1 MSYWFGK
8 NVLLG
13 VTGSIAAYK
22 SAILVREFIKLGAN
36 VKVIQTANSKDFV
49 TPVTLSTLSKNP
61 VFTSFFQEENP
72 DLWNNHVDLGLW
84 SDCMVIAPATAK
96 TISKMASGECDSFL
110 LATYMSARC
119 PVFFAPAMDVD
130 MYKHVSNKSNIEKLT
145 SYGNVL
151 IPPDNG
157 ELASGLIGVG
167 RMAEPK
173 EIINFIEKKL
183 FTVLPLYNKQVLITA
198 GPTYESIDPVRFIGN
213 NSSGKM
219 GFALAREAVQQ
230 GAKVILVT
238 GPTSQKIENS
248 NITRIDVVSSD
259 EMFIESKKYFSQ
271 SDVVIMSAAVSD
283 YKVKTIS
290 TQKIKKGETNI
301 HLELEPNIDILRTL
315 SKEKKKDQFICGF
328 ALETQNGEE
337 NAYNKLIS
345 KNMDMIVLNSL
356 KDKGTGFGF
365 DTNKVSIIDKTK
377 NIYRF
382 KLKNKS
388 KVAKDIIDFVLT
400 QI

>member
-259 EMFIESKKYFSQ
+259 EMFIESK
-271 SDVVIMSAAVSD
+271 
-283 YKVKTIS
+283 
-290 TQKIKKGETNI
+290 
-301 HLELEPNIDILRTL
+301 
-315 SKEKKKDQFICGF
+315 
-328 ALETQNGEE
+328 
-337 NAYNKLIS
+337 
-345 KNMDMIVLNSL
+345 
-356 KDKGTGFGF
+356 
-365 DTNKVSIIDKTK
+365 
-377 NIYRF
+377 
-382 KLKNKS
+382 
-388 KVAKDIIDFVLT
+388 
-400 QI
+400 